1 MSSHSEGGDDICAEN
16 PPHCD
21 VKQRSVNGTSGTF
34 STPFHTGIDII
45 VIQMNITSTS
55 PTVCAI
61 DPLVL
66 AAQVLDYE
74 VTDVTQ
80 LTLLINCARS
90 DTRIVIR
97 PVNNLTFPL
106 ILGFVH
112 ISNCVL
118 YWKDLSKLGN
128 FLSIQMLLL
137 VGWQDEFGSNSSG
150 IFFHKCVKFS
160 TSKSDSADHALVSYD
175 EKFPISGLDKIWT
188 LWVSSHVTR
197 SVSPVF
203 TDYLWPAM
211 AEISFNG

>member
-1 MSSHSEGGDDICAEN
+1 MAKTRTWFLYQYLSITIVLSANNLFTKYVDAQTPSMSSHSEGGDDICAEN

-128 FLSIQMLLL
+128 FLSI
-137 VGWQDEFGSNSSG
+137 
-150 IFFHKCVKFS
+150 
-160 TSKSDSADHALVSYD
+160 
-175 EKFPISGLDKIWT
+175 
-188 LWVSSHVTR
+188 
-197 SVSPVF
+197 
-203 TDYLWPAM
+203 
-211 AEISFNG
+211 